1 MRGLLPEMSDLRLAF
16 GLPALTPNGLAG
28 TPISFDILFPEL

>member
-1 MRGLLPEMSDLRLAF
+1 MRRLLPEMSDPGLAF
-16 GLPALTPNGLAG
+16 GLPVLTPNGLAD